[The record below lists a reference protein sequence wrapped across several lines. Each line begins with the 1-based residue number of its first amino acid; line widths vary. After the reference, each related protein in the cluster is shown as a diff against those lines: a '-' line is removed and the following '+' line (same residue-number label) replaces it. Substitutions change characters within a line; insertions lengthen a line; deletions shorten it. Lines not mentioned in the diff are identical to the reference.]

1 MSEFLTLVQSN
12 GITGLFVGLLV
23 LLTVY
28 ALNAGNVIVTGG
40 QKRSANVILSILLAG
55 VSLLNP
61 ESADVVVA
69 SIASISSALI
79 YEFVNYLLAKR
90 QAQKAG

>member
-1 MSEFLTLVQSN
+1 M
-12 GITGLFVGLLV
+12 

-40 QKRSANVILSILLAG
+40 QKRSANVILSILLRG
-55 VSLLNP
+55 VLLNP